1 MIWKNRIY
9 RIYHFINERWLNFHI
24 NRSFLINIKDF
35 LIPLEL
41 FKSNHLEEKIHDISL
56 ESGKHIQNSFIYNIE
71 FEKFFKEGKRFYIQ
85 DTFEKKY
92 YLPKKDV
99 KNIKETLENP
109 KINSS
114 LDPSLNS

>member
-1 MIWKNRIY
+1 MIWKIEIY

-24 NRSFLINIKDF
+24 NRSFLISIKDH
-35 LIPLEL
+35 LISLEL
-41 FKSNHLEEKIHDISL
+41 KSNHLEEKIHNISL
-56 ESGKHIQNSFIYNIE
+56 ESGKQIQYLFTYNIE
-71 FEKFFKEGKRFYIQ
+71 FENFLKEGKRFYIQ
-85 DTFEKKY
+85 DTFGKKY